1 MLAKDACEV
10 SIITNT
16 KTSIQFDPM
25 LANILGL
32 PNLIE
37 RGQTKVATLPLQ
49 LNSFSY
55 NIIVYCDL
63 VDESQVGGQ
72 REKILRVIPFE
83 SGKYLDV
90 FRREFKHIDY
100 LPLTTHNVCDISIRL
115 MNDYGELLPLI
126 DGRSYVKLHFRKSS
140 K

>member
-1 MLAKDACEV
+1 MPRQRTELTLSKGFYSYDTLLKALNQNSDISDQGFEFEYKMLKKDVCQV
-10 SIITNT
+10 SIITNA
-16 KTSIQFDPM
+16 KTSLQLDPM

-37 RGQTKVATLPLQ
+37 RGQTKVAKLPLQ

-83 SGKYLDV
+83 SGK
-90 FRREFKHIDY
+90 
-100 LPLTTHNVCDISIRL
+100 
-115 MNDYGELLPLI
+115 
-126 DGRSYVKLHFRKSS
+126 
-140 K
+140 